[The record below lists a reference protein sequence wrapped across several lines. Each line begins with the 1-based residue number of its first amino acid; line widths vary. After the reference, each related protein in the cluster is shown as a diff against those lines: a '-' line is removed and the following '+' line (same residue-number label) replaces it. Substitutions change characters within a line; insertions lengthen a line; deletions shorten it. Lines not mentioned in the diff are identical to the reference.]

1 MQIAGI
7 QKTTL
12 IDYPGKVA
20 STLFTLGCNMK
31 CPYCHN
37 KQISFDFADT
47 TTPMDINEVFDFF
60 DERKDF
66 IDAISLSGG
75 EPTLQPDLLDFCK
88 IIKKKYNLLIKL
100 DTNGSFPDVIK
111 NAVDQRLVDY
121 IALDIKTSFSRY
133 KEYLGVDGELI
144 YRTYKIISSSNIG
157 YELRMTCFPDFID
170 SESVA
175 ELLPMLNVKDRI
187 FLQQCYLNKSL
198 GDPVYDVPTYDKTQL
213 ELFENIMN
221 SKGFSSASIRNKL

>member
-20 STLFTLGCNMK
+20 TTLFTLGCNMK

-47 TTPMDINEVFDFF
+47 TVPMDIQDVFAFL
-60 DERKDF
+60 DERKGF

-75 EPTLQPDLLDFCK
+75 EPTLQPDLLDFCRT
-88 IIKKKYNLLIKL
+88 IKKKYNLLIKF

-111 NAVDQRLVDY
+111 KAIDQGLVDY
-121 IALDIKTSFSRY
+121 VALDIKTSFNRY

-144 YRTYKIISSSNIG
+144 YKTYKIISGSGID

-170 SESVA
+170 PESVT
-175 ELLPMLNVKDRI
+175 ELLPMLHVKDRI

-198 GDPVYDVPTYDKTQL
+198 GEPVYDVPTYDKAQM
-213 ELFENIMN
+213 ELFENLMN
-221 SKGFSSASIRNKL
+221 SKGFASASIRNK